1 MSANNNKEELD
12 KGAASNKPKES
23 SSTTTTTDAASK
35 QQQPP
40 SPPSPPSS
48 QPKQVPA
55 KSSTTSA
62 ASTAATTTA
71 AKPSA
76 AASTAKTQPEP
87 PPFEKGLVEQIK
99 KEFGD
104 LVKVVFIKPIRIKIQ
119 VQPEDIVRVANFLR
133 DSIGFDHAESVAGT
147 DYPKD
152 KQIEVI
158 YHLGSYS
165 RQELAAHILWLST
178 RTNRD
183 DARLPTLINVYKS
196 VEYHERECY
205 EMLGIYFEGHP
216 RNERFLLPEDWAD
229 IPPLRK
235 EFRIK
240 GR

>member
-1 MSANNNKEELD
+1 MSTNNKEELN
-12 KGAASNKPKES
+12 KVAASSQPKD
-23 SSTTTTTDAASK
+23 STSTTTDATAK
-35 QQQPP
+35 QQEPPPP
-40 SPPSPPSS
+40 ST

-55 KSSTTSA
+55 KTSPPSA
-62 ASTAATTTA
+62 APPAAAATTTAA

-87 PPFEKGLVEQIK
+87 PPFEKGLMEQIK

-104 LVKVVFIKPIRIKIQ
+104 LVKVVFIKPLRIKIQ
-119 VQPEDIVRVANFLR
+119 VEPQDIVGVASFLR
-133 DSIGFDHAESVAGT
+133 DNMGFDHAESVAGT
-147 DYPKD
+147 DYPKNN
-152 KQIEVI
+152 QIEVI

-165 RQELAAHILWLST
+165 RQELAAHILWLTT

-183 DARLPTLINVYKS
+183 DARLPTLINIYKS

-205 EMLGIYFEGHP
+205 EMLGVYFEGHP

-235 EFRIK
+235 DFRIK

>member
-1 MSANNNKEELD
+1 MTTNNKEELN
-12 KGAASNKPKES
+12 KVAASNQPKD
-23 SSTTTTTDAASK
+23 STTSTTDATTK
-35 QQQPP
+35 EQQQP
-40 SPPSPPSS
+40 ST

-55 KSSTTSA
+55 NTLPPSATT
-62 ASTAATTTA
+62 STAAAPATSA
-71 AKPSA
+71 VAKPSP

-104 LVKVVFIKPIRIKIQ
+104 LVKVVFIKPLRIKIQ
-119 VQPEDIVRVANFLR
+119 VEPQDIVRVATFLR
-133 DSIGFDHAESVAGT
+133 DSIGFDHAESAGGT

-152 KQIEVI
+152 NQIEVI

-165 RQELAAHILWLST
+165 NQELAPQILWLTT
-178 RTNRD
+178 RTNKD

-205 EMLGIYFEGHP
+205 EMLGVYFEGHP

-229 IPPLRK
+229 IPPLRRD
-235 EFRIK
+235 FRIK

>member
-1 MSANNNKEELD
+1 MSTNNKEELN
-12 KGAASNKPKES
+12 KVAA
-23 SSTTTTTDAASK
+23 
-35 QQQPP
+35 
-40 SPPSPPSS
+40 SS
-48 QPKQVPA
+48 QPKDSASTTDATTKQQEPPPPSPSTHPKQAPA
-55 KSSTTSA
+55 KASPPSATTA
-62 ASTAATTTA
+62 GAATTTA
-71 AKPSA
+71 AAKPSTA
-76 AASTAKTQPEP
+76 GSIAKTQQPEP
-87 PPFEKGLVEQIK
+87 PAFEKGLVEQIK

-104 LVKVVFIKPIRIKIQ
+104 FVKVVFIRPLRIKIQ
-119 VQPEDIVRVANFLR
+119 VEPQDIVRVANFLR

-152 KQIEVI
+152 NEIEVI

-165 RQELAAHILWLST
+165 RQELAAHILWLTT

-196 VEYHERECY
+196 VEYHERETY
-205 EMLGIYFEGHP
+205 EMLGVYFEGHP